1 MDNRTI
7 YHLGSVFWK
16 FLQESMFSVFRKTQ
30 KGSLGEEWL
39 LGKGNP
45 SFFFKE
51 GRNSSL
57 KTIIVWTRITAI
69 RERD

>member
-1 MDNRTI
+1 
-7 YHLGSVFWK
+7 
-16 FLQESMFSVFRKTQ
+16 MFSVFRKTQ

-45 SFFFKE
+45 SFSFFKE

-57 KTIIVWTRITAI
+57 KTIIVWTRIIAI

>member
-1 MDNRTI
+1 
-7 YHLGSVFWK
+7 
-16 FLQESMFSVFRKTQ
+16 MFSVFRKTQ